1 MNTIN
6 NDEIAVSYS
15 NRKNIS
21 ALMWGIIALGLMICN
36 DQKEIIESD
45 YLLILLLFLFCFII
59 YAEINFYRKLYVGEP
74 AFIFNNQGFS
84 IPGKPKQIIKW
95 DEIHSAII
103 VSKRRYE
110 FVLVRLKNDKEYLEK
125 NGISARFNK
134 LFYDVPIVLSD
145 SHVEI
150 SNKEILDNILKY
162 IEKYGYKK

>member
-6 NDEIAVSYS
+6 NDEIAISYS

-84 IPGKPKQIIKW
+84 IPGKP
-95 DEIHSAII
+95 
-103 VSKRRYE
+103 
-110 FVLVRLKNDKEYLEK
+110 DKL
-125 NGISARFNK
+125 
-134 LFYDVPIVLSD
+134 
-145 SHVEI
+145 
-150 SNKEILDNILKY
+150 
-162 IEKYGYKK
+162 